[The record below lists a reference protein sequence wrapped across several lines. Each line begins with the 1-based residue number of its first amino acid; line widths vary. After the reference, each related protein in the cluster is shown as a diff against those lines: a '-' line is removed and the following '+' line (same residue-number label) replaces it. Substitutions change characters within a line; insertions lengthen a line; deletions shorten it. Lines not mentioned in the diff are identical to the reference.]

1 MGRRQHAILGGV
13 NLRRLNVKVLLA
25 LPGLIL
31 GLIGFLGSL
40 WLGVDFTDLSLEI
53 LIPAGLTA
61 FFTICLL
68 SASFE
73 RFVPSFSLA
82 GGMLEGIM
90 QNLGLTG
97 LWAFVLALTSSLG
110 EELFFRGFVL
120 ALGLKFL
127 PVLVAVLAQAVLF
140 AAFHPAPARAWAY
153 PLWTALV
160 GMVLGGITV
169 ATGSI
174 EPGILAHYVFN
185 HLNLNGVISP
195 RAEA

>member
-31 GLIGFLGSL
+31 GLIGFLGNL
-40 WLGVDFTDLSLEI
+40 WLGVDFTDLPLEI

>member
-40 WLGVDFTDLSLEI
+40 WLGVDFTDLPLEI